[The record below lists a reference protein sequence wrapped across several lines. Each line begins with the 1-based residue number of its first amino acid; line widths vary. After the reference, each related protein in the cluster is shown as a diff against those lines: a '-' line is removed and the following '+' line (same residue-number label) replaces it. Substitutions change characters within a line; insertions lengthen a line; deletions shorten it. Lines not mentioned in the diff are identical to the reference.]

1 MPEKCRPQTGSIEIE
16 VACAWPE
23 KQIIRSLRV
32 PVGTTARQALR
43 LSGLT
48 DELMARNIARDV
60 NIDTVTL
67 GVFGRVVADPYVPCA
82 GERIEVYRPLRRD
95 PREARKKRSKL
106 ARPARRAES
115 P

>member
-1 MPEKCRPQTGSIEIE
+1 MPERSQPEAGPIEIE

-23 KQIIRSLRV
+23 KQIIRTLRV

-43 LSGLT
+43 QSGLA
-48 DELMARNIARDV
+48 DELMAKDIARDIARDI

-67 GVFGRVVADPYVPCA
+67 GVFGRVVPDSYVPRT

-95 PREARKKRSKL
+95 PREARKIRNQNSV
-106 ARPARRAES
+106 
-115 P
+115 